1 MGSCCLARGLSSVL
15 CDDLNGWDGGGMRE
29 RSKREGANV
38 YIWLIH
44 FIVQQKPTQHCKAI
58 TPQQKKKKK
67 DNVSLA
73 KLTKVNY
80 DKQC

>member
-1 MGSCCLARGLSSVL
+1 MYTYGRFTSLYSR
-15 CDDLNGWDGGGMRE
+15 NQY
-29 RSKREGANV
+29 N
-38 YIWLIH
+38 
-44 FIVQQKPTQHCKAI
+44 IVKQLHPNRKT
-58 TPQQKKKKK
+58 KK

>member
-1 MGSCCLARGLSSVL
+1 ML
-15 CDDLNGWDGGGMRE
+15 CDDLQGWGRE
-29 RSKREGANV
+29 GWGRSKMQGIYV
-38 YIWLIH
+38 SIWLIH

-67 DNVSLA
+67 GSVSLA
-73 KLTKVNY
+73 KLTKVNH